1 MQDIK
6 DRVAK
11 VIELSDFSYAPGLPD
26 SLKIGYLA
34 PYALEM
40 AELIK
45 ELTEREVKL
54 VEALKFYADGDYQ
67 EGGGVG
73 GNKANNFEIDYGQI
87 ATKRLKELG
96 Y

>member
-6 DRVAK
+6 DRVEEA
-11 VIELSDFSYAPGLPD
+11 IEFLDNLPKD
-26 SLKIGYLA
+26 DIFRREIDASIRFV
-34 PYALEM
+34 ETV
-40 AELIK
+40 K
-45 ELTEREVKL
+45 ELTEREAKL